1 MLMPDPVLDWLLA
14 AENPSVRYF
23 TLTKLLQKPMPD
35 PEVMAA
41 RSAIMTQGLVPRI
54 LSAQNDDGSWVIP
67 EKFYTLKYTG
77 TVWTLMILADLAAD
91 PADPGV
97 RKACEFILEHCWSPE
112 SGGFAY
118 NQSARTKNG
127 LASAVLPCLTGNM
140 VSSLIRLGYLDDSRV
155 QQAINWISTWQR
167 ADDGIEK
174 MPEGIYY
181 KHYPMCWGRHSCHM
195 GVAKTLKALAEIPA
209 ERRSPAAAAKLD
221 ELAEYF
227 LIHHLYKRSRNLDE
241 ISRPGWL
248 RLGFP
253 LMYQTDILELLGIF
267 ASLGRWDPRLLD
279 ALRILQGKMSADGR
293 WNLEQTYNGKMLVR
307 IEQKGTTSRWITLKA
322 RQVLQHF
329 ADYLES

>member
-1 MLMPDPVLDWLLA
+1 MPDPVLDWLLD
-14 AENPSVRYF
+14 AENPSVRF
-23 TLTKLLQKPMPD
+23 FALSELLQKPLSD
-35 PEVMAA
+35 PEVLAA

-91 PADPGV
+91 PADPRV

-118 NQSARTKNG
+118 SQSARTKNG

-140 VSSLIRLGYLDDSRV
+140 VSSLIRMGYLDDSRV

-174 MPEGIYY
+174 MPEGILY

-195 GVAKTLKALAEIPA
+195 GVAKTMKALAEIPA
-209 ERRSPAAAAKLD
+209 ERRSPAARAKLE

-248 RLGFP
+248 KPGFP

-267 ASLGRWDPRLLD
+267 ARLGRWDLRLLD
-279 ALRILQGKMSADGR
+279 ALRILQGKMASDGR
-293 WNLEQTYNGKMLVR
+293 WNLEQTSNGKMLVR
-307 IEQKGTTSRWITLKA
+307 IEQKGAPSRWITLKA
-322 RQVLQHF
+322 RLVLQHF